1 MLYYFE
7 KTNIRNPSSNRVK
20 TMYNHTHVKD
30 IENVLIL
37 QGGGSLG
44 AFACGVC
51 KTFAKKDI
59 KFDIIAGTSIGA
71 INGAITAG
79 SKNENPQKDLE
90 DFWIEIAESSYNII
104 PDIFSFDYDYQNNQI
119 NFKRSSSAAL
129 NAAFFGVPKF
139 FVPRW
144 CNWDRFRYNTSNNY
158 NILPHNWTYIYDNTL
173 LEKTLEKY
181 IDFKKLSPD
190 TKRNNINNNDG
201 SNNSIR
207 LIITAVDVLSAEPVI
222 FDSYKTQ
229 IQMKHLLA
237 TIGYPQYGFPWREV
251 NDGVYAWDGSLL
263 SNTPIREVMM
273 ASPSNDKNIFV
284 IENYPKK
291 INKLPSN
298 MSEVQSRAK
307 DIMFTDKDE
316 SLCKMS
322 KLITRHITLI
332 ERLYDIFKEQDHSKI
347 DKDIIKYIEKEHKLL
362 VEKYGAKILKINRIS
377 RENNETPYSLQNADF
392 SVKTI
397 KELIFEG
404 ENKALHSLNYVCS

>member
-1 MLYYFE
+1 MVFFE
-7 KTNIRNPSSNRVK
+7 KANIKSSLLNK
-20 TMYNHTHVKD
+20 FKIMYRHTHVKD

-79 SKNENPQKDLE
+79 SKNDNPAQDLE

-104 PDIFSFDYDYQNNQI
+104 PDTFSFGYDYQNNQI
-119 NFKRSSSAAL
+119 TIKRSSSASS

-144 CNWDRFRYNTSNNY
+144 FNWNKYNYNSSNNFEY
-158 NILPHNWTYIYDNTL
+158 SMLPNNWTYIYDNSL
-173 LEKTLEKY
+173 LEKTMEKY

-190 TKRNNINNNDG
+190 AKPNKINNNDR
-201 SNNSIR
+201 SNNTIR

-237 TIGYPQYGFPWREV
+237 TIGYPQYGFPWIEV
-251 NDGVYAWDGSLL
+251 NDGVYTWDGSLL

-291 INKLPSN
+291 IDKLPSN
-298 MSEVQSRAK
+298 MNEVQSRAK
-307 DIMFTDKDE
+307 DIMFTDKDQ
-316 SLCKMS
+316 SLGKMS
-322 KLITRHITLI
+322 RLITRHINLI
-332 ERLYDIFKEQDHSKI
+332 ETLYDIFEEHDHSKI
-347 DKDIIKYIEKEHKLL
+347 DKDIIKYVEKEHKLL
-362 VEKYGAKILKINRIS
+362 VEKYGAEILKIKRIS
-377 RENNETPYSLQNADF
+377 RENIETPYSLQNADF
-392 SVKTI
+392 SVNTI
-397 KELIFEG
+397 KELIIQG
-404 ENKALHSLNYVCS
+404 ENKALTSLN

>member
-1 MLYYFE
+1 
-7 KTNIRNPSSNRVK
+7 
-20 TMYNHTHVKD
+20 MYKHTHVKD

-79 SKNENPQKDLE
+79 SKNENPSKDLE

-104 PDIFSFDYDYQNNQI
+104 PDTFSFDYDYQNNQF
-119 NFKRSSSAAL
+119 NYKKSSSASL

-144 CNWDRFRYNTSNNY
+144 FNWNIHMSNALNDY
-158 NILPHNWTYIYDNTL
+158 TMLPSHWTYIYDNTL

-181 IDFKKLSPD
+181 IDFKKLSPGA
-190 TKRNNINNNDG
+190 KPNSINNKND
-201 SNNSIR
+201 SNNTIR
-207 LIITAVDVLSAEPVI
+207 LIISAVDVLSAEPIV

-229 IQMKHLLA
+229 IQMKHLLS
-237 TIGYPQYGFPWREV
+237 TIGYPQYGFPWIEV

-291 INKLPSN
+291 IDRLPSN
-298 MSEVQSRAK
+298 MIEVRSRAK

-316 SLCKMS
+316 SLGKMS
-322 KLITRHITLI
+322 RLITRHIKLI
-332 ERLYDIFKEQDHSKI
+332 ETLYDMFEEYDHSKI

-362 VEKYGAKILKINRIS
+362 VEKYGAKILKITRIS
-377 RENNETPYSLQNADF
+377 RENNKTPYSLQNADF
-392 SVKTI
+392 SVNTI
-397 KELIFEG
+397 KELIMQG
-404 ENKALHSLNYVCS
+404 ENKALDSLN